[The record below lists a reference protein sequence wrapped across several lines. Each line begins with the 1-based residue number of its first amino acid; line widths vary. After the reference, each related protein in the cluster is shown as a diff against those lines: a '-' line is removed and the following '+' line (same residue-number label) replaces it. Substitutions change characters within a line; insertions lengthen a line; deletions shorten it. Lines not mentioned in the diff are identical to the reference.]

1 MTEKEKKGIIAYIE
15 LLRPGWWLACFF
27 VGLAAGLLAIFTRDN
42 GSIREFFRFNTVIW
56 ALGYWASVTGT
67 YVLNDWIGIREDSIV
82 NAKRPLPSGRVS
94 RRFAYIFSIVMLV
107 IGIALWWIAFQDPL
121 STSIQG
127 ACILIMII
135 YAAWYKHNFLLSLAA
150 ALTPVGVWIA
160 LAPFNWIMVGLFVF
174 VFFWEMCLDVPE
186 NILHYE
192 GDKLHSPNTFGVI
205 LGPERLASIG
215 FIFALPAIGALGW
228 LFALLDLSL
237 VFLFFAILG
246 GITLLFSQLSIR
258 NDISPMK
265 LGRSLGMVMLTL
277 FLVNL
282 GIIAHTIVHTYII

>member
-1 MTEKEKKGIIAYIE
+1 MAEEGKKGFVAYIE

-27 VGLAAGLLAIFTRDN
+27 IGLVPGLLAIFTRDD
-42 GSIREFFRFNTVIW
+42 GSMKEFLRFNTVIW
-56 ALGYWASVTGT
+56 AVGYWASVTGI

-82 NAKRPLPSGRVS
+82 NAARPLPSRRVS
-94 RRFAYIFSIVMLV
+94 PRSAYVFSIVMIV

-150 ALTPVGVWIA
+150 ALIPVGVWIA
-160 LAPFNWIMVGLFVF
+160 LAPFDWIMVGLFAF

-192 GDKLHSPNTFGVI
+192 GDKLYSPNTFGV
-205 LGPERLASIG
+205 LMGRERLASIG
-215 FIFALPAIGALGW
+215 FIFALLTIGALGW
-228 LFALLDLSL
+228 LFVLLEMSI
-237 VFLFFAILG
+237 VFLVFAILG
-246 GITLLFSQLSIR
+246 GATLLFSQLSIK
-258 NDISPMK
+258 NDIAPMK
-265 LGRSLGMVMLTL
+265 CGRSLGMVMLAM
-277 FLVNL
+277 FLINL
-282 GIIAHTIVHTYII
+282 GFIAHTIIQTYF